1 MKISSGIF
9 GKSSKGE
16 TINCWILENENGM
29 SAEII
34 SYGGAIRALN
44 VPVRGKMRD
53 LVLGF
58 DDAAGYEEQTAYI
71 GALIGRVA
79 NRIGGAG
86 FSLDGQSYELC
97 KNDGENC
104 LHGGTQGFHTKNWLG
119 SVEDGRLVL
128 RLESPHGEGGFPGKL
143 SVSVSYFLSEDN
155 AFCIEYNAESDAK
168 TPISLTNHTY
178 FNLDGNGSIEN
189 HQVQIFA
196 DYITE
201 IDEALI
207 PTGRLMSV
215 GGTVLDL
222 RGGRVLKEGLE
233 KSHPQMEIAG
243 GYDHNYVLSRNGTE
257 SLCPAAVVKT
267 ADLCMECSTTQPGLQ
282 LYSGN
287 SLGEIHG
294 KRGTRYG
301 KRAGLC
307 LETQGIPNSVNKPD
321 FLSIILN
328 PDEIYSHKTVYRFK
342 EI

>member
-9 GKSSKGE
+9 DKSSKGE
-16 TINCWILENENGM
+16 TISCWILENENGM

-44 VPVRGKMRD
+44 FPVRGKTRD

-58 DDAAGYEEQTAYI
+58 DDAAGYEGQTAYI

-86 FSLDGQSYELC
+86 FSLNGKSYKLC

-104 LHGGTQGFHTKNWLG
+104 LHGGTQGFHTKNWVG

-128 RLESPHGEGGFPGKL
+128 RLESPPGEEGFPGKL
-143 SVSVSYFLSEDN
+143 GVSVSYFLSEDN
-155 AFCIEYNAESDAK
+155 ALCVEYRAESDDE

-178 FNLDGNGSIEN
+178 FNLYGNGSIEN
-189 HQVQIFA
+189 HRVQIFA
-196 DYITE
+196 DYILE
-201 IDEALI
+201 IDKALI

-215 GGTVLDL
+215 QNTALDL
-222 RGGRVLKEGLE
+222 REGRVLKEGLE
-233 KSHPQMEIAG
+233 ESHPQMEIAG
-243 GYDHNYVLSRNGTE
+243 GYDHNYVLRRSGE
-257 SLCPAAVVKT
+257 KSLSLAAVVEIE
-267 ADLCMECSTTQPGLQ
+267 DLRMECSTTLPGLQ

-287 SLGEIHG
+287 SLGEIYG

-307 LETQGIPNSVNKPD
+307 LETQGFPDSVNKPD
-321 FLSIILN
+321 FPSIILN